1 MSLLQDMRKTPPG
14 YFVSRFGLGEYTDW
28 IDESRSWKETCYIG
42 DWSFLWE
49 RLYRGPDVLKLIADF
64 SVNSFEKFDLLQS
77 KHVTHCDENGKV
89 IHEGILSRLGDNEYK
104 IYGRGGFWLDFQNRS
119 GKYDV
124 ESIPSDGFNFQ
135 VSGPSAVSVMEKL
148 CGPQVRG
155 VKFMHSGIVN
165 IAGHSVYALR
175 QGMAGEPG
183 YELQGAAEHSKDV
196 YEAVFSAGQE
206 FGMRRLGFR
215 AAMINHLE
223 ACFPTIVS
231 DYLPAIFGPD
241 MKGYCQ
247 YFTDSLPS
255 FACTWNI
262 AGSFESDE
270 ISDWYRSPVELG
282 WGRNIKF
289 DHEFLGSDALRKEL
303 AHPRRTIRTLIWNPE
318 DVIDV
323 YASMFGDDQPYD
335 YMDMP
340 RNNRGFMYADRVTKG
355 GSLVGVSTSRGY
367 SYSFRK
373 MLSLCV
379 IDVEQAEIGNEVHI
393 LWGNPGSTQKEIR
406 ATVAQAPF
414 KKDNRRISIAE

>member
-49 RLYRGPDVLKLIADF
+49 RIYRGPDALKLIADF
-64 SVNSFEKFDLLQS
+64 SVNSFEKFSLLQS
-77 KHVTHCDENGKV
+77 KHVTHCDQAGKV
-89 IHEGILSRLGDNEYK
+89 IHEGILSRLGDNEFK
-104 IYGRGGFWLDFQNRS
+104 LYGRGGFWLDFQARS

-135 VSGPSAVSVMEKL
+135 VSGPNAVAVMERL
-148 CGPQVRG
+148 CGPQVRD
-155 VKFMHSGIVN
+155 VKFMHSAILE
-165 IAGHSVYALR
+165 IAGHTVYALR

-183 YELQGAAEHSKDV
+183 FELQGAIQYSKEV

-231 DYLPAIFGPD
+231 DYLPAMFGAG
-241 MKGYCQ
+241 MKDYCQ
-247 YFTDSLPS
+247 YFNESLPS
-255 FACTWNI
+255 FATTWNI
-262 AGSFESDE
+262 AGSFESDN
-270 ISDWYRSPVELG
+270 IADWYRSPVELG
-282 WGRNIKF
+282 WGRNVKF
-289 DHEFLGSDALRKEL
+289 DHEFVGADALREEL
-303 AHPRRTIRTLIWNPE
+303 ANPKRTIRTLVWNPE
-318 DVIDV
+318 DIIEV
-323 YASMFGDDQPYD
+323 YASMYRDGDPYD

-340 RNNRGFMYADRVTKG
+340 RNNRGFMYADQVTKAG
-355 GSLVGVSTSRGY
+355 ALVGVSTSRGY
-367 SYSFRK
+367 SYSFRN

-379 IDVEQAEIGNEVHI
+379 IDVEHADVGTNVEVI
-393 LWGNPGSTQKEIR
+393 WGNPGAPQKMIR
-406 ATVAQAPF
+406 AKVAEAPF
-414 KKDNRRISIAE
+414 KKDNRRINIDK